1 MTTINSTESNASI
14 LTDDRTMTDN
24 NFVAAEIEEGVVA
37 DPAEATSPTQT
48 RPYSR
53 LSWVSRQYDI
63 DGDGIL
69 DPTELASRLYL
80 SSVVS
85 LHHS

>member
-1 MTTINSTESNASI
+1 
-14 LTDDRTMTDN
+14 MTDN

-48 RPYSR
+48 RPNHR

-85 LHHS
+85 FHHS